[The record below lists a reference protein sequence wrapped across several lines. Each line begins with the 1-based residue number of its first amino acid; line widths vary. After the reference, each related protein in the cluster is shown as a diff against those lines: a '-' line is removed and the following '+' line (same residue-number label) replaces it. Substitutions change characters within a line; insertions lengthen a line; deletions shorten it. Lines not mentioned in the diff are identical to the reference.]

1 MSGIGKRRPQGG
13 GYSVLYPKR
22 PPRLG
27 RIFAN
32 NPVFFVTFCTHR
44 RRKILA
50 TDSVNATF
58 IEFGMRAYEQNNI
71 AVGRYVVMP
80 DHLHFFVCG
89 PDDFQLGRWV
99 GMLKQSLGKA
109 IRAARAPV
117 WQRGFFDHVL
127 RSDESY
133 GQKWNYI
140 RENPVRAGLVRNA
153 EDWTYSGEL
162 VIIDRA

>member
-1 MSGIGKRRPQGG
+1 MSGIGKRHPQGG

-22 PPRLG
+22 PPRLR

-50 TDSVNATF
+50 TDSVNAAF
-58 IEFGMRAYEQNNI
+58 IQFGMRAYEQNNI

-80 DHLHFFVCG
+80 D
-89 PDDFQLGRWV
+89 DFQLGRWV
-99 GMLKQSLGKA
+99 GMLKQSLGKV
-109 IRAARAPV
+109 ITAARAPV

-133 GQKWNYI
+133 GQKWTYI